1 MPENNDQPQE
11 VNNLWQL
18 IGLYVNKHG
27 PLTFGVSS
35 MIIMWMVMVT
45 PELQRNQINVDA
57 LRALTEQLH
66 QLQIEQQGVVRD
78 QDKISEHLKQTAEI
92 LDRIT
97 LRQTGG
103 TGQ

>member
-1 MPENNDQPQE
+1 MSEHEETPE

-45 PELQRNQINVDA
+45 PELERNQVNVDA
-57 LRALTEQLH
+57 QRALIEQLH
-66 QLQIEQQGVVRD
+66 KLQMEQQTTVRD
-78 QDKISEHLKQTAEI
+78 QDKISEHLKTTAEI

-97 LRQTGG
+97 LRQTVGS
-103 TGQ
+103 TGP